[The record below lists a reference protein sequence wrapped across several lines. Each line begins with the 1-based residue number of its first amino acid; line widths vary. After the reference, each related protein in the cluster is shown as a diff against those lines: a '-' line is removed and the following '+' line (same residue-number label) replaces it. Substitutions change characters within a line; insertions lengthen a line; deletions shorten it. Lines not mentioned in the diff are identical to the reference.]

1 MKTQKKQIIISA
13 LLAVT
18 ASVSLAEVSVK
29 IKRMYVDDNVY
40 TPYYNVETEQDHEQG
55 AAQRWIRVGVEYET
69 SGGWIDELTLLQSA
83 IASEHGSPA
92 PVILAEEVTYMNVG
106 PGNHYSYVYMHPN
119 CVKRYNVEAKALDSA
134 VRFSIGGEVV
144 ASEETSK
151 HVKKGWAADP
161 SFTVH
166 NGHLLS
172 ESETP
177 FWFINYDFKE
187 IIKHQPHSNNSNAHQ
202 GHGSK

>member
-1 MKTQKKQIIISA
+1 MKAQKKQIIISV

-18 ASVSLAEVSVK
+18 ACTSLAEVSVE

-40 TPYYNVETEQDHEQG
+40 TPYYKVETEQDHEQG
-55 AAQRWIRVGVEYET
+55 SAQRWIRIGVEYET
-69 SGGWIDELTLLQSA
+69 SGGWIDELPILQSA
-83 IASEHGSPA
+83 IASEHGSPS

-119 CVKRYNVEAKALDSA
+119 CVKRYDVNAKELDSA
-134 VRFSIGGEVV
+134 ALFSIDGKVV
-144 ASEETSK
+144 ASEENSK
-151 HVKKGWAADP
+151 DFKKGWATDP

-166 NGHLLS
+166 NSHLLT

-177 FWFINYDFKE
+177 FCIINYDFKE
-187 IIKHQPHSNNSNAHQ
+187 IIKHQPHSNNGNAHQ